1 MSRFIT
7 VVVLAALLAGC
18 GEEPAENAAA
28 GDASVTVSLA
38 IVDSIGIEMGDS
50 CYVLGAVEGVAYG
63 PDGNIAVL
71 DCAHSSIRIYSPEG
85 EFIRQISRRGNGP
98 GEMQSVA
105 FLGISED
112 GHIFLAGEGS
122 EILGLHQYDYHTG
135 EWLGSISTLG
145 TPPTC
150 IEGSA
155 DSTYIRKDIELD
167 VSTGEPIVVMSISKY
182 AFGIEEPQVTYFE
195 TSFPFD
201 PGDWANLISVVW
213 YGVDIAASFQGDVW
227 ISERSS
233 QDAVVVKY
241 GSDGTET
248 ARIELDLEPM
258 LRTADELE
266 MERMILTTK
275 AVAMGDE
282 NGTPIEPDPYKPMI
296 TGLEVDGEGNL
307 WVQLGGPTTPTFE
320 VFSPDGGHL
329 YTAELAGDHPDGSSW
344 RFFIDSHGIL
354 AYAEDPAEG
363 FQKVYM
369 LQVAE

>member
-1 MSRFIT
+1 MSGFIT
-7 VVVLAALLAGC
+7 TMALVFLLAGC
-18 GEEPAENAAA
+18 GGEPSEPTAVA
-28 GDASVTVSLA
+28 DSSVTVSL
-38 IVDSIGIEMGDS
+38 VLTDSIGIDMGDS

-63 PDGNIAVL
+63 PDGNIAIL
-71 DCAHSSIRIYSPEG
+71 DCALSSIRIYSPEG
-85 EFIRQISRRGNGP
+85 EFIRQIGRRGNGP

-105 FLGISED
+105 FLGMSED

-122 EILGLHQYDYHTG
+122 EILGLHQYDYTTG
-135 EWLGSISTLG
+135 EWLGSAQSMG

-150 IEGSA
+150 IEGA
-155 DSTYIRKDIELD
+155 EDSCHVRKDITLD
-167 VSTGEPIVVMSISKY
+167 MSSGEPVVVMSVSKY
-182 AFGIEEPQVTYFE
+182 SFGSEDPLVTYFE

-201 PGDWANLISVVW
+201 PSDWATMISMVW
-213 YGVDIAASFQGDVW
+213 YGVDITADFQGNVW

-233 QDAVVVKY
+233 QEAVVVKY

-248 ARIELDLEPM
+248 GRLELDLEPV

-275 AVAMGDE
+275 AIAMDSDDVP
-282 NGTPIEPDPYKPMI
+282 PIEPDPYKPMI

-307 WVQLGGPTTPTFE
+307 WVQLGGPVTPTFE
-320 VFSPDGGHL
+320 VYSPEGEHL
-329 YTAELAGDHPDGSSW
+329 YTAELAGDHPDGASW
-344 RFFIDSHGIL
+344 RFFIDSHGML
-354 AYAEDPAEG
+354 AYAEDPVEG